1 MQVKLTNVFRRTA
14 KAAIAAINNN
24 GPRLIINQGGQG
36 SSKTISILQ
45 VIYNILDESNLNRKT
60 TFCSYALPHL
70 KQGVISDFD
79 WILDTFG
86 KNIGLI
92 KFSPAQPVYQINKS
106 QINCYGIEGNLAL
119 AHGPRRKILYINECN
134 RKVTYDVFDQ
144 LFSRSD
150 ITFLDFNPDHE
161 FWLHDKVLPNFPYV
175 LIKSNYKDNPYLPEN
190 EKQNILLKKDKP
202 GFENWW
208 KVYGEGELGNLE
220 GAILTNWK
228 FGKFDDTLPYAY
240 GMDFGSKH
248 PDAMVKVAIDRV
260 NKLIYVKEEIYQN
273 NLSTNQLAEIIRS
286 RNVGDKLII
295 AESAA
300 PRTIIDLKGK
310 GFNIHP
316 VVKPKIVDS
325 IKMLYDYMIIVD
337 EESRNLQRELT
348 NWLWLDKKGEIP
360 MDEFD
365 HLIDAMRYIVHT
377 LIKPGGIKRGNR
389 IL

>member
-1 MQVKLTNVFRRTA
+1 
-14 KAAIAAINNN
+14 
-24 GPRLIINQGGQG
+24 
-36 SSKTISILQ
+36 
-45 VIYNILDESNLNRKT
+45 
-60 TFCSYALPHL
+60 
-70 KQGVISDFD
+70 
-79 WILDTFG
+79 
-86 KNIGLI
+86 
-92 KFSPAQPVYQINKS
+92 
-106 QINCYGIEGNLAL
+106 
-119 AHGPRRKILYINECN
+119 
-134 RKVTYDVFDQ
+134 
-144 LFSRSD
+144 
-150 ITFLDFNPDHE
+150 
-161 FWLHDKVLPNFPYV
+161 V
-175 LIKSNYKDNPYLPEN
+175 LIKSNYRDNPYLPEN

-228 FGKFDDTLPYAY
+228 FGKFDDALPYAY

-300 PRTIIDLKGK
+300 PRTIIDLRGK

-337 EESRNLQRELT
+337 EESRNFQRELT